1 MKRHIVCI
9 TNLSSIDG
17 LEGSSMN
24 KRSTLEETA
33 AHFRVSTKTLAKYV
47 QLYKIPH
54 VRFGRNTSFN
64 IQKVEDFLETQN
76 ITLKSESIKIGQSV
90 GFRNEKSP
98 SRFDEALG
106 LG

>member
-1 MKRHIVCI
+1 M
-9 TNLSSIDG
+9 TDAQID
-17 LEGSSMN
+17 ESRSTTMN
-24 KRSTLEETA
+24 KRATLDETA

-54 VRFGRNTSFN
+54 VRFGRNPSFN
-64 IQKVEDFLETQN
+64 IQKVEEYLETQN
-76 ITLKSESIKIGQSV
+76 INLKNGSIKIRQTAD
-90 GFRNEKSP
+90 FRTEKTP